1 MNSHTSSTP
10 ETTPVIAAIGEYT
23 DRPAEPAQALE
34 PAASMARALQAANSD
49 GGGKLLEQIDTIDLI
64 ALISWPYENPV
75 GRVCEMLNITPARQR
90 NTSFGGETPL
100 RLIHEAAL
108 AITRGEISVA
118 AVIGGESM
126 NAVSKA
132 MKSQTPLDWTPP
144 AGKDTAYRFAN
155 DRIDLSKVV
164 RNIGVRDPS
173 HLYPLYETALQGRLQ
188 QSPAQGNQLSAD
200 LWAEFADVAADNP
213 YAWLRHRPSA
223 EDIGTV
229 TDSNRIISWPY
240 PKLMVANPSV
250 NQSATVIVT
259 SLAAARAAGVP
270 EEQLIYL
277 HGGAAAA
284 EADDFLY
291 RDRYDRST
299 AQAAVLNKA
308 VEIAGGDASR
318 FRHMELYSCFP
329 VVPKMAQEV
338 LGKPSIKPTV
348 AGGLTFFG
356 GPLNNYMSHAACAMV
371 RALRAEPGELGL
383 LYGQGGFV
391 TKHHTLVLSTAPAT
405 SPLTE
410 NYSVQAEADAAAA
423 PLPEVNPDYSGA
435 ALVEAYTIQFDRD
448 GSPSQGIVVLR
459 SPDNTQRTFARV
471 DPSDSATLNRLLDE
485 DHSAIGAEG
494 DVSLDSDGLPNW
506 RLKG

>member
-1 MNSHTSSTP
+1 MNSSTSSTP

-23 DRPAEPAQALE
+23 DRPAEPAHALE
-34 PAASMARALQAANSD
+34 PAASMARALEAANAD

-75 GRVCEMLNITPARQR
+75 GRVCEMLNISPARQR
-90 NTSFGGETPL
+90 NTSYGGETPL

-108 AITRGEISVA
+108 AITRGEIKAA

-126 NAVSKA
+126 NAVGKA
-132 MKSQTPLDWTPP
+132 MKAKTPLDWTPP
-144 AGKDTAYRFAN
+144 APKDKAYRFAN
-155 DRIDLSKVV
+155 DRIDLSQVV

-173 HLYPLYETALQGRLQ
+173 HLYPLYETALQGRRGQ
-188 QSPAQGNQLSAD
+188 NPVQANRQSAE

-229 TDSNRIISWPY
+229 TESNRIISWPY

-259 SLAAARAAGVP
+259 SLATARAAGVP

-284 EADDFLY
+284 EADNFLY

-308 VEIAGGDASR
+308 VEIAGGDAKR

-338 LGKPSIKPTV
+338 LGNPDIKPTV

-356 GPLNNYMSHAACAMV
+356 GPLNNYMSHATCAMV

-391 TKHHTLVLSTAPAT
+391 TKHHTLVLSTHPGA
-405 SPLTE
+405 SPLNE
-410 NYSVQAEADAAAA
+410 DYSVQAQADAAAA
-423 PLPEVNPDYSGA
+423 PLPEVNTDYQGPA
-435 ALVEAYTIQFDRD
+435 IVEAYTIQFERD

-459 SPDNTQRTFARV
+459 SPDNSQRTFARV
-471 DPSDSATLNRLLDE
+471 EASDSASLNTLLNE
-485 DHSAIGAEG
+485 DRSAIGVEG
-494 DVSLDSDGLPNW
+494 SVSLGADGLPTW
-506 RLKG
+506 TVKE